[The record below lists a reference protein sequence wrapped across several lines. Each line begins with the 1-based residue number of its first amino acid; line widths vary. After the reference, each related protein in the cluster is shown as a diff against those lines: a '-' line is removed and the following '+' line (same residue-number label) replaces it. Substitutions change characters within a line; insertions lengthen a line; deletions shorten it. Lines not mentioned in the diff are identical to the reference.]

1 MKFLMVRDVNDK
13 FPVWLTEMQIKS
25 INMCI
30 DASLKIA
37 KQAGMEDDEIFEKL
51 RKLQAHLEKSKEL
64 GIKNL
69 KQDFKKVKN
78 NSK

>member
-1 MKFLMVRDVNDK
+1 MGNEANDK
-13 FPVWLTEMQIKS
+13 FPVWLTEMQIKT

-37 KQAGMEDDEIFEKL
+37 KQAGMEDEEIFGKL

-69 KQDFKKVKN
+69 KQDFEKKIIA
-78 NSK
+78 SSL

>member
-1 MKFLMVRDVNDK
+1 
-13 FPVWLTEMQIKS
+13 MQIKT

-30 DASLKIA
+30 DASLKIV
-37 KQAGMEDDEIFEKL
+37 KQAGMTDEKIFEEL
-51 RKLQAHLEKSKEL
+51 RKLQVQLKESKEL

-69 KQDFKKVKN
+69 KQDFEKVKN

>member
-1 MKFLMVRDVNDK
+1 MFNEANDK
-13 FPVWLTEMQIKS
+13 FPVWLTEMQIKT

-30 DASLKIA
+30 DASLKIV
-37 KQAGMEDDEIFEKL
+37 KQAGMTDEKIFEEL
-51 RKLQAHLEKSKEL
+51 RKLQVQLKESKEL

-69 KQDFKKVKN
+69 KQDFEKVKN